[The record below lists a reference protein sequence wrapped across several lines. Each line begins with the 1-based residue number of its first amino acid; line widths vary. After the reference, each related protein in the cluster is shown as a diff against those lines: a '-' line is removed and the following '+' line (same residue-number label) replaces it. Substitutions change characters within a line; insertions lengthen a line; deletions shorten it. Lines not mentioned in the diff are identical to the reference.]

1 MYTPS
6 KKYVDGKLSY
16 FDNCDP
22 DKWKFGLRPLEI
34 NDDAMYIADLGNR
47 FKVIDVYV
55 EHPKVNPLLAD
66 IKGICDNTDNDVGV
80 LYNDDALVSVPLEDP
95 YVQSLDD
102 PNVEP
107 VNDAV
112 ISSHCVEK
120 AISSHCAERKCATMV
135 DNLTACSSNGG
146 AVRGSSFVEN
156 DAGFVENDDIGAN
169 RGGLA
174 DNEAEDSQ
182 KVHLGELQQY
192 IRKVALRE
200 YMLLISNPK
209 MKLFTFQDKVKQ
221 DIIIDITK
229 SQAFYK
235 ARVKANIKA
244 AGDVAEQY
252 IWLWDYC
259 VEIVLYGGQ
268 LLTAVERDLNRQMY
282 HTAYAVIETENRYS
296 WS

>member
-1 MYTPS
+1 
-6 KKYVDGKLSY
+6 
-16 FDNCDP
+16 
-22 DKWKFGLRPLEI
+22 
-34 NDDAMYIADLGNR
+34 MYIADLGNR

-120 AISSHCAERKCATMV
+120 AISSHCAER
-135 DNLTACSSNGG
+135 
-146 AVRGSSFVEN
+146 
-156 DAGFVENDDIGAN
+156 
-169 RGGLA
+169 
-174 DNEAEDSQ
+174 
-182 KVHLGELQQY
+182 VHLRDKEEEEEDIYERIVGCEYADLY
-192 IRKVALRE
+192 DVNVNVMDDAAISSHCAERVHLRDKEEEEEDIYERIVGCE
-200 YMLLISNPK
+200 YADLDFTANPK